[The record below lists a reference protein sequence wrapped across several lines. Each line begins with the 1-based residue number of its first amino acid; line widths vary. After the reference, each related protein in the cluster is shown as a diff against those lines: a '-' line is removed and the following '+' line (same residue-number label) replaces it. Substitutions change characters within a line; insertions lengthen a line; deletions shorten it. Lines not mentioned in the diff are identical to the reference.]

1 MEEDDA
7 GHASEEGEVSD
18 DGYSDDDGP
27 QLVASSEPAALISDF
42 FLQFAPSRL
51 REVETLLFGRST
63 TQGLADLYAS
73 LEGQYGETAVGY
85 LTQRRCTICFTSAY
99 FDPLR
104 ALYDSA
110 ALPPFMGV
118 RPLDNLHK
126 AQLILPTMDP
136 KAFAAPQLGVL
147 HSSAKM
153 ERDRAWRAGE
163 IAASHLD
170 YLAKGAEAAAAFQQ
184 AGAAA
189 AALDAAGAPQA
200 AKTAGPLVS
209 LCRWYQDR
217 RRVRLLLVL
226 PPRDWEEEAAA
237 AGVPSRRPS
246 SRCLVSGRLA
256 GVDAFWNVL
265 LVGGVRQVWLPG
277 AVASADTA
285 AAAAGGSD
293 GRTVGATAWSGGP
306 LAAAGSRSDYGDNSV
321 SASDDADDDD
331 DDDSV
336 VCGPVWAASRAVPTY
351 GSSGG
356 GGSARGVEAFARAQA
371 WVSRRSFAPPRS
383 GSGGGG
389 GFGGFDRGGGGV
401 PPPDSEEVSQLLIKG
416 DWIVSA
422 SLL

>member
-7 GHASEEGEVSD
+7 GHAAEEGEVSD
-18 DGYSDDDGP
+18 AYSDDEGP
-27 QLVASSEPAALISDF
+27 QLVTSSEPAALISDF

-51 REVETLLFGRST
+51 REVDTLLYGRST
-63 TQGLADLYAS
+63 AQGIADLYAS

-85 LTQRRCTICFTSAY
+85 LTQRRCTICFSSAY

-189 AALDAAGAPQA
+189 AALDAAGAPQT
-200 AKTAGPLVS
+200 AKIAGPLVS

-217 RRVRLLLVL
+217 RRVRLLLVV
-226 PPRDWEEEAAA
+226 PPRDWEEGAAA
-237 AGVPSRRPS
+237 AGVPSWRPS

-277 AVASADTA
+277 AGASVAN
-285 AAAAGGSD
+285 AGDGRSD
-293 GRTVGATAWSGGP
+293 GSTAWSGGR
-306 LAAAGSRSDYGDNSV
+306 LAAAGSRSDYGSESA
-321 SASDDADDDD
+321 SASDGADDDD

-336 VCGPVWAASRAVPTY
+336 VCGPVCAASRAAPTR
-351 GSSGG
+351 GS
-356 GGSARGVEAFARAQA
+356 SARGVEAFSRAQA
-371 WVSRRSFAPPRS
+371 WVSRRSFAPPR
-383 GSGGGG
+383 GGGGSG

-401 PPPDSEEVSQLLIKG
+401 APPDSEEVSQLLIKG